1 MRGFQL
7 VRALVLG
14 LGLPATLATG
24 VDPIQFEEGLP
35 PQFVT
40 RTGRTARKYLPQ
52 TMAGGVAVFDYNND
66 GLLDIYVVNGATM
79 PDLVKDG
86 PQYSNRL
93 FRNNGDGT
101 FTDVTDTAG
110 VAGQGFNV
118 GVAIGDYDNDG
129 FEDIFVTGVHR
140 NTLYHNN
147 GDGTFT
153 DVT

>member
-1 MRGFQL
+1 MKDLRL
-7 VRALVLG
+7 IPTALLS
-14 LGLPATLATG
+14 LLAATTTT
-24 VDPIQFEEGLP
+24 VDAIRFEESP
-35 PQFVT
+35 APHFVT

-93 FRNNGDGT
+93 FRNDGDGT

-140 NTLYHNN
+140 NTPYPST
-147 GDGTFT
+147 G
-153 DVT
+153 

>member
-14 LGLPATLATG
+14 LGLLATLATG
-24 VDPIQFEEGLP
+24 VDPIQFEEGP
-35 PQFVT
+35 PAQFVT

-86 PQYSNRL
+86 PQYSTRL
-93 FRNNGDGT
+93 FRNDGDGT
-101 FTDVTDTAG
+101 FTDEA
-110 VAGQGFNV
+110 V
-118 GVAIGDYDNDG
+118 GVLRT
-129 FEDIFVTGVHR
+129 IFQ
-140 NTLYHNN
+140 
-147 GDGTFT
+147 
-153 DVT
+153 